1 MQDGGTVRH
10 HQYLNAHPEAKM
22 VLDFIRA
29 NPQGVTSRQMA
40 DAFPELGSFDRGV
53 ITRKLYSW
61 GFIRKGTRTN
71 EYTVWV
77 AK

>member
-1 MQDGGTVRH
+1 MRH

-40 DAFPELGSFDRGV
+40 EAFPELGISDRGS
-53 ITRKLYSW
+53 ITRNLHSW
-61 GFIRKGTRTN
+61 GFIRKGGRTN
-71 EYTVWV
+71 DHTVWV
-77 AK
+77 VK